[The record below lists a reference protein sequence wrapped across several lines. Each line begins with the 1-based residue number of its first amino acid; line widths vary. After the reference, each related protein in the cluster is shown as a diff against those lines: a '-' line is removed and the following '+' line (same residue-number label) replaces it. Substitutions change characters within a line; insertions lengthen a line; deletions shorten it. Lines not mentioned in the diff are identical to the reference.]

1 LENVE
6 EIKIPGLNDRKQNSM
21 EETLSQENDLSPNR
35 ILKLIEEENKNKS
48 T

>member
-1 LENVE
+1 VE
-6 EIKIPGLNDRKQNSM
+6 EIKIPGLNDNKQHSM
-21 EETLSQENDLSPNR
+21 EETSSKENDLSPNR